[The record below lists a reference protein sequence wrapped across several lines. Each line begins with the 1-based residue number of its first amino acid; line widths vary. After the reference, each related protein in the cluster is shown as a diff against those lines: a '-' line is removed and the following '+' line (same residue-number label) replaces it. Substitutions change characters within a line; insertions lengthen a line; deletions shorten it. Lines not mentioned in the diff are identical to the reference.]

1 MSVVPQCLTS
11 PGQRLDQWLWCAR
24 FAKSRTL
31 AQTLIYGGKVRVN
44 RIKAGK
50 PSHWLKA
57 GDVVT
62 LSLGPR
68 VRVIEVKGFHPKRRS
83 APEAAALFLELTPA
97 KDRTTSQPGHGDAQ
111 DRLPGVATDRQE
123 SAPQAFRAAGSC
135 RTTKQERRT
144 IDRLKGRFAGG

>member
-31 AQTLIYGGKVRVN
+31 AQTL
-44 RIKAGK
+44 IKAGK

-111 DRLPGVATDRQE
+111 DRLPGVAKDRQE
-123 SAPQAFRAAGSC
+123 SAPQAFRAAGSG
-135 RTTKQERRT
+135 RPTKQERRT